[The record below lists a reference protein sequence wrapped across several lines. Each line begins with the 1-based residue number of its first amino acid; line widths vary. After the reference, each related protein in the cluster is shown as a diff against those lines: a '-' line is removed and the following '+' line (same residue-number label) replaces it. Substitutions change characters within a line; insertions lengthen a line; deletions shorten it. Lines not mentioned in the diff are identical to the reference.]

1 MGQVSSPW
9 GLLPDGWK
17 LSTIKKEMIV
27 VTDYVANG
35 SFASLAENVQ
45 YSNTEE
51 YAILIRLYDY
61 NNNFSGSF
69 VYVNEHAYNF
79 LSKSKLYGDEIIIS
93 NVGANVGTVFKC
105 PRLSKPMTLGPN
117 SIVVKLNGNNDFY
130 FYWFKSRYGK
140 YCLDSIVSGSA
151 QPKFNK
157 THFKEL
163 PIPVPPLVEQEKIA
177 SLLSSIDDKIAVN
190 SRICANLEAQ
200 AEALFKSWFV
210 DFTPFKDQPFVDSE
224 LGPIPQGWKVRK
236 YEDIILDTL
245 AGDWGKEKITG
256 NYTHEVACV
265 RGCDFQDMNNGYRGN
280 TPQRY
285 ILEKNY
291 STKRLLPQDL
301 IIEISGGTL
310 TVSTGRACLVSKE
323 MLEKYDNNLVCT
335 NFCKVIRP
343 IDGYSA
349 YCYYSWL
356 HKYNNRV
363 MFGYENGSSGL
374 KNFRFKDFLT
384 KEPLLIPPKADLIK
398 FQHIIKLLQQKKQ
411 TNGTESTKL
420 AALRDTLLPKL
431 MSGEIKL

>member
-224 LGPIPQGWKVRK
+224 LGPIPQGWKVGKLGDLGEIVGGSTPSKSKPEYYTTHGIAWLTPKDLSTSKAKFTSRG
-236 YEDIILDTL
+236 EIDITD
-245 AGDWGKEKITG
+245 E
-256 NYTHEVACV
+256 
-265 RGCDFQDMNNGYRGN
+265 GY
-280 TPQRY
+280 
-285 ILEKNY
+285 K
-291 STKRLLPQDL
+291 ST
-301 IIEISGGTL
+301 
-310 TVSTGRACLVSKE
+310 
-323 MLEKYDNNLVCT
+323 
-335 NFCKVIRP
+335 
-343 IDGYSA
+343 
-349 YCYYSWL
+349 
-356 HKYNNRV
+356 
-363 MFGYENGSSGL
+363 
-374 KNFRFKDFLT
+374 
-384 KEPLLIPPKADLIK
+384 
-398 FQHIIKLLQQKKQ
+398 
-411 TNGTESTKL
+411 STKL
-420 AALRDTLLPKL
+420 MPRGSVLFSSRAPIGYLTIAKN
-431 MSGEIKL
+431 EICTNQGFK

>member
-1 MGQVSSPW
+1 MKWATYTMQELINEISMGPFGS
-9 GLLPDGWK
+9 D
-17 LSTIKKEMIV
+17 IKKSV
-27 VTDYVANG
+27 YTN
-35 SFASLAENVQ
+35 
-45 YSNTEE
+45 
-51 YAILIRLYDY
+51 
-61 NNNFSGSF
+61 SG
-69 VYVNEHAYNF
+69 VPVLN
-79 LSKSKLYGDEIIIS
+79 
-93 NVGANVGTVFKC
+93 GANLQGFTLKENTFGYVSEEKADSLKKC
-105 PRLSKPMTLGPN
+105 NAHRGDIIVTHRGTLGQIVYIPN
-117 SIVVKLNGNNDFY
+117 NSLFERYVISQSQFRFNLKPELARAEFIVYYFHTREGQYKILSNASQVGVPALARATTTFRQLEVK
-130 FYWFKSRYGK
+130 
-140 YCLDSIVSGSA
+140 
-151 QPKFNK
+151 
-157 THFKEL
+157 
-163 PIPVPPLVEQEKIA
+163 VPPLPVQ
-177 SLLSSIDDKIAVN
+177 DKIVGILSALDSKIEN
-190 SRICANLEAQ
+190 NNKINANLEAQ

-224 LGPIPQGWKVRK
+224 LGPIPQGWKVGK

-291 STKRLLPQDL
+291 SAKRLLPQDL

-349 YCYYSWL
+349 YCYYSWS

>member
-1 MGQVSSPW
+1 MKWATYTMQELINEISMGPFGS
-9 GLLPDGWK
+9 D
-17 LSTIKKEMIV
+17 IKKSV
-27 VTDYVANG
+27 YTN
-35 SFASLAENVQ
+35 
-45 YSNTEE
+45 
-51 YAILIRLYDY
+51 
-61 NNNFSGSF
+61 SG
-69 VYVNEHAYNF
+69 VPVLN
-79 LSKSKLYGDEIIIS
+79 
-93 NVGANVGTVFKC
+93 GANLQGFTLKENTFGYVSEEKADSLKKC
-105 PRLSKPMTLGPN
+105 NAHRGDIIVTHRGTLGQIVYIPN
-117 SIVVKLNGNNDFY
+117 NSLFERYVISQSQFRFNLKPELARAEFIVYYFHTREGQYKILSNASQVGVPALARATTTFRQLEVK
-130 FYWFKSRYGK
+130 
-140 YCLDSIVSGSA
+140 
-151 QPKFNK
+151 
-157 THFKEL
+157 
-163 PIPVPPLVEQEKIA
+163 VPPLPVQ
-177 SLLSSIDDKIAVN
+177 DKIVGILSALDAKIEN
-190 SRICANLEAQ
+190 NNKINANLEAQ

-224 LGPIPQGWKVRK
+224 LGPIPQGWKVGK

-291 STKRLLPQDL
+291 SAKRLLPQDL

>member
-1 MGQVSSPW
+1 MTHRG
-9 GLLPDGWK
+9 
-17 LSTIKKEMIV
+17 
-27 VTDYVANG
+27 
-35 SFASLAENVQ
+35 
-45 YSNTEE
+45 
-51 YAILIRLYDY
+51 
-61 NNNFSGSF
+61 
-69 VYVNEHAYNF
+69 
-79 LSKSKLYGDEIIIS
+79 
-93 NVGANVGTVFKC
+93 
-105 PRLSKPMTLGPN
+105 TLGQIVYIPN
-117 SIVVKLNGNNDFY
+117 NSLFERYVISQSQFRFNLKPELARAEFIVYYFHTREGQHKILSNASQVGVPALARATTTFRQLEVK
-130 FYWFKSRYGK
+130 
-140 YCLDSIVSGSA
+140 
-151 QPKFNK
+151 
-157 THFKEL
+157 
-163 PIPVPPLVEQEKIA
+163 VPPLPVQ
-177 SLLSSIDDKIAVN
+177 DKIVGILSALDSKIEN
-190 SRICANLEAQ
+190 NNKINGNLEAQ
-200 AEALFKSWFV
+200 AQALFKSWFV

-224 LGPIPQGWKVRK
+224 LGPIPQGWKVGK